1 MNDVD
6 LLRLAEQAG
15 FSIIDGQICAAEIDG
30 ECTLEVGRLVSLLQ
44 PKTVAIECTRPVDRY
59 IILYAEAEELLT
71 CISARHDVNYDI
83 EPSTVS
89 WPDVGTMGHFV
100 EILQYA
106 LQSMPKKTP

>member
-1 MNDVD
+1 MNDKE
-6 LLRLAEQAG
+6 LLALAEQAG
-15 FSIIDGQICAAEIDG
+15 FSIIDGEICATEIDG
-30 ECTLEVGRLVSLLQ
+30 ECTLEVERLVSLLQ
-44 PKTVAIECTRPVDRY
+44 PKTLAIESTRAVDRY

-71 CISARHDVNYDI
+71 YIRERHDVNYGI